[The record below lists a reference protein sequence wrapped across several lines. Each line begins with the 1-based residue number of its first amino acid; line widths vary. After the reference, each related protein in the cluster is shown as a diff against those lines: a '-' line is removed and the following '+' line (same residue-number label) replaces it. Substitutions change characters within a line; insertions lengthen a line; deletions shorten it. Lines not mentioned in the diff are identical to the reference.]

1 MVASHVQSLNVDVC
15 FDQEAQVSSEQSI
28 QSLFSQWDG
37 HSSLSPALGRQ
48 GGVAVLFSRNFLGE
62 ICSWKRDSEGR
73 VVRVLVS
80 LGGLSCNLV
89 SVYALTSR
97 SERSAFFFLF
107 INCSFL
113 VVKLFL
119 VVI

>member
-48 GGVAVLFSRNFLGE
+48 GGVAVLFSRNVLGE

-80 LGGLSCNLV
+80 LGGLNCNLV

-113 VVKLFL
+113 VKLFL